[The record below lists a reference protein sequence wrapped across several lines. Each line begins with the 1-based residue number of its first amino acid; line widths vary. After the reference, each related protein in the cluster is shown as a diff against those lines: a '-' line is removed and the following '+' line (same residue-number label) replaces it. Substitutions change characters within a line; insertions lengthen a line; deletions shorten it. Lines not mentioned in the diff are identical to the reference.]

1 MRVLLKI
8 PTTPY
13 GNFGS
18 ITALMNKLTF
28 PVAFHAKRFLD
39 TIERNR
45 KYSFEKLMGGGSQ
58 HIL

>member
-8 PTTPY
+8 PAAPY
-13 GNFGS
+13 GHFGS
-18 ITALMNKLTF
+18 ITALMNELPF
-28 PVAFHAKRFLD
+28 PVAFHAKRVLD
-39 TIERNR
+39 MIERNR